1 MRSIVRILTIL
12 LLTLLFLTACASAP
26 PKPDPLKEEL
36 IILQKQLL
44 ELQKLQNETKLRLD
58 ESTAAVELLS
68 TRIKS
73 LEERQAA
80 RPVSA
85 PQLEPVKK
93 PAAAEAK
100 KPAKKPVK
108 KKKKVRRQ
116 P

>member
-73 LEERQAA
+73 LEERQA

-93 PAAAEAK
+93 PAPAEAK